1 MRVLW
6 FSVTPSLYSKNPLYN
21 GGGWIASLEG
31 ELKKNKSF
39 ELGVAF
45 EFCDDKFK
53 VCEIGVTYYPINV
66 WKTKKNLH

>member
-31 ELKKNKSF
+31 ELKKMS
-39 ELGVAF
+39 LLSLV
-45 EFCDDKFK
+45 
-53 VCEIGVTYYPINV
+53 
-66 WKTKKNLH
+66 